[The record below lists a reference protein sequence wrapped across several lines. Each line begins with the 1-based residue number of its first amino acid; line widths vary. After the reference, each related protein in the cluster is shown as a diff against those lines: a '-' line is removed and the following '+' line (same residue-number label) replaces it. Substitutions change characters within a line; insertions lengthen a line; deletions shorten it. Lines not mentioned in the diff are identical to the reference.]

1 MNMVITTI
9 EVRPENIDEFARIW
23 IEGSTDVKPFKGFK
37 DGYLVT
43 NRDLGK
49 AIIVGLWET
58 EADAAAFSSS
68 SVFQT
73 VMGNLKPLAT
83 NQPTR
88 EFFEIRA
95 QI

>member
-9 EVRPENIDEFARIW
+9 EVKPENMDEFVRIW
-23 IEGSTDVKPFKGFK
+23 SEGSTDVKSFKGFK
-37 DGYLVT
+37 QGYLVT

-58 EADAAAFSSS
+58 GADAAAFGSS

-73 VMGNLKPLAT
+73 VMSKLKPLAT
-83 NQPTR
+83 NQPVR
-88 EFFEIRA
+88 EMFEISA
-95 QI
+95 QV

>member
-9 EVRPENIDEFARIW
+9 EVKPENIDEFIRIW
-23 IEGSTDVKPFKGFK
+23 SEGSTDVKPFKGFK
-37 DGYLVT
+37 EGYLVT

-49 AIIVGLWET
+49 AAIVGLWET
-58 EADAAAFSSS
+58 AADAAAFSNS

-73 VMGNLKPLAT
+73 VMGKLKPLAM
-83 NQPTR
+83 NQPAR
-88 EFFEIRA
+88 EFFEISA